1 MMFNLKV
8 LVTGGAGYVGS
19 VLIPELIKA
28 GHFVYCLDRF
38 FFGKEFLS
46 SSSFKN
52 SIELIQDDIR
62 WFNPEILKN
71 IDVVMDLAALSNDP
85 VGDLDPTKTYE
96 INFEGRVRVAKLSKA
111 AGVSQ
116 YILASSASVYGQQ
129 ENIANEDSIVSPLT
143 AYSKANREAELN
155 VLPLNNNDFS
165 VTVLRFSSIYGIS
178 PRMRFDLAVN
188 GMVLDYFKNKK
199 ITIFGGNNKR
209 PFLHINDAVQ
219 AYLLLLNSS
228 KSKINGQIFNVGS
241 DEQNYQISDLAK
253 EVGNALDPNCTL
265 DIKNSPDNRSY
276 FASSEKIRNILNFK
290 PKHNVGD
297 TSKEMLS
304 ALNNNKLDYS
314 DKTITV
320 KWYNHIKNNEDLL
333 QACLLNDKFL

>member
-1 MMFNLKV
+1 MLNLKV

-38 FFGKEFLS
+38 FFGKDFLLS
-46 SSSFKN
+46 KKFEN
-52 SIELIQDDIR
+52 SLELIQDDIR
-62 WFNPEILKN
+62 WFDSKVLDGV
-71 IDVVMDLAALSNDP
+71 DVVMDLAALSNDP

-96 INFEGRVRVAKLSKA
+96 INHLGRSRVAKLSKA
-111 AGVSQ
+111 AGVTK
-116 YILASSASVYGQQ
+116 YILASSASIYGQQ
-129 ENIANEDSIVSPLT
+129 DQMATEESLVSPLT
-143 AYSKANREAELN
+143 AYSKANRKAE
-155 VLPLNNNDFS
+155 VDILPLSDDNFS
-165 VTVLRFSSIYGIS
+165 VTALRFSSIYGIS

-276 FASSEKIRNILNFK
+276 FASSEKIRNTLNFK
-290 PKHNVGD
+290 PQNNVKES
-297 TSKEMLS
+297 SKEILA
-304 ALNNNKLDYS
+304 ALENNTLDYG

-320 KWYNHIKNNEDLL
+320 KWYNHIKNTPDLL
-333 QACLLNDKFL
+333 EKLSINGKFL

>member
-1 MMFNLKV
+1 MLNLKV

-19 VLIPELIKA
+19 VLIPELINA

-38 FFGKEFLS
+38 FFGKDFLLS
-46 SSSFKN
+46 KKFEN
-52 SIELIQDDIR
+52 SLELIQDDIR
-62 WFNPEILKN
+62 WFDSKILDG

-96 INFEGRVRVAKLSKA
+96 INHVGRSRVAKLSKA
-111 AGVSQ
+111 AGVSK
-116 YILASSASVYGQQ
+116 YILASSASIYGQQ
-129 ENIANEDSIVSPLT
+129 EQTATEESLVSPLT
-143 AYSKANREAELN
+143 AYSKANRKAE
-155 VLPLNNNDFS
+155 VDILPLSDDNFS
-165 VTVLRFSSIYGIS
+165 VTALRFSSIYGIS

-253 EVGNALDPNCTL
+253 EVGNALDSNCTL

-276 FASSEKIRNILNFK
+276 FASSEKIRNTLNFK
-290 PKHNVGD
+290 PQNNVKES
-297 TSKEMLS
+297 SKEILA
-304 ALNNNKLDYS
+304 ALENNTLDYG

-320 KWYNHIKNNEDLL
+320 KWYNHIKNTPKLL
-333 QACLLNDKFL
+333 EKLSINGKFL